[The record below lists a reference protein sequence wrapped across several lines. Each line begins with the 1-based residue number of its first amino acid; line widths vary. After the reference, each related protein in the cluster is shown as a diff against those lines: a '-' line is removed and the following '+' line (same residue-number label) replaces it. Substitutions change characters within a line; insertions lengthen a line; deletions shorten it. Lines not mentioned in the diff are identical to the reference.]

1 MSDLDPEL
9 RPLLQAAEPFQ
20 PDHRQARAMYA
31 GLMLAMAVAA
41 LDQTIVATALP
52 TTVGELGG
60 LAHQRWHRRATRR
73 MLRVRPSLRVKPPP
87 VKGGGYDGC
96 QEAACFGQAGACEA
110 PMAES
115 AGTSRQDVRAYAVW
129 VRLVQPAAWMAVS
142 IARMSS

>member
-9 RPLLQAAEPFQ
+9 RPLLQAAEPLQ
-20 PDHRQARAMYA
+20 PDHRQVRAMYA

-96 QEAACFGQAGACEA
+96 PGSCLLRTGRRVR
-110 PMAES
+110 
-115 AGTSRQDVRAYAVW
+115 GTNG
-129 VRLVQPAAWMAVS
+129 
-142 IARMSS
+142 